1 MEENSNHKR
10 AIWSV
15 GHFLSSSVKALRKGE
30 QLVLVTDTEIQFF
43 FCLLLIQLKEALIFF
58 FLVELQ
64 DFFYSLNN
72 LKV

>member
-43 FCLLLIQLKEALIFF
+43 FWLLLIQLKEALIFF
-58 FLVELQ
+58 FW
-64 DFFYSLNN
+64 
-72 LKV
+72 

>member
-15 GHFLSSSVKALRKGE
+15 VHFLSSSVKALRKGE

-43 FCLLLIQLKEALIFF
+43 FFVVVNTA
-58 FLVELQ
+58 
-64 DFFYSLNN
+64 
-72 LKV
+72 